1 MRAAA
6 CVLALLAASAGATP
20 LPGPGATPSASHAP
34 FAVVELFTS
43 EGCSSCPPAD
53 QLLSGISHD
62 AARDGRN
69 ILTLEFHVD
78 YWNTPSWTDTL
89 SDAAH
94 SERQR
99 RYASALGSEVYTPQ
113 AVVNGRASCVGS
125 DASHLRRLLAAELDR
140 PARATLSI
148 ESAPEGGHPAVRY
161 RVTGVSAGAWLCAT
175 ITESGLVSSVR
186 GGENA
191 GRVLKHDSVV
201 REFMARPLGS
211 EATGLVRFA
220 AAANSSHPRRLVV
233 FVQDPRTLEILAAA
247 SVQP

>member
-1 MRAAA
+1 VRAA
-6 CVLALLAASAGATP
+6 CILALLAASPAAADAPGSGASP
-20 LPGPGATPSASHAP
+20 PAPRAP

-53 QLLSGISHD
+53 RLLSGISHD

-89 SDAAH
+89 SDALH

-113 AVVNGRASCVGS
+113 AVVNGRAACVGS
-125 DASHLRRLLAAELDR
+125 DAAQLRRLIAAELGR

-148 ESAPEGGHPAVRY
+148 ESVREGGHPALRY
-161 RVTGVSAGAWLCAT
+161 RMTGAPAAAWLCVA
-175 ITESGLVSSVR
+175 ITESNLISHVR

-191 GRVLKHDSVV
+191 GRVLEHDSVV
-201 REFMARPLGS
+201 REFFARPLGS
-211 EATGLVRFA
+211 QPTGLVRFA
-220 AAANSSHPRRLVV
+220 AAANAGHPRRLVA

-247 SVQP
+247 SAQP